1 MRDLTPPL
9 IEEQPQFGQVIGWLV
24 ALVIMELIAYL
35 VQGVTVLVASF

>member
-1 MRDLTPPL
+1 L

-24 ALVIMELIAYL
+24 ALVIMGLIAYL